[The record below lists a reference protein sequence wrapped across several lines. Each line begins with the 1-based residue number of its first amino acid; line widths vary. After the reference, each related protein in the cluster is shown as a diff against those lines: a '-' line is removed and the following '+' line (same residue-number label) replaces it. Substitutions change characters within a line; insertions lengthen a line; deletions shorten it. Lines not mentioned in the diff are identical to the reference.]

1 MLKIRRQVLT
11 TTYDFGDFYRVLRFF
26 AKLSN
31 SSVSTQCQLT
41 HKDVEWQWG
50 QEQEDPFM
58 KVAVTQAP
66 TLRHFSPHV
75 QTEGQGDASQN
86 GLRFLLLQEGQ
97 PVTYASRA
105 LTSAQ

>member
-1 MLKIRRQVLT
+1 
-11 TTYDFGDFYRVLRFF
+11 
-26 AKLSN
+26 
-31 SSVSTQCQLT
+31 
-41 HKDVEWQWG
+41 
-50 QEQEDPFM
+50 M

-86 GLRFLLLQEGQ
+86 GLRFVLLQEGQ